1 MRNAAQPQAMLCL
14 SRRGFV
20 FFDKIGQAIRVE
32 NGRPPERMAAKQAA
46 ERRIKI
52 CRIANLIKL
61 LERRAFAAVPEAVV
75 FGEEVPRIANT
86 SLIALPGV
94 DAETQIMAL
103 DLAGVYVSAGSA
115 CSSGKVAESHVL
127 QAMGVD
133 NAVSRCAIRIS
144 LGFENTLEEVDKFI
158 EVWSSLAKRRGT

>member
-1 MRNAAQPQAMLCL
+1 
-14 SRRGFV
+14 
-20 FFDKIGQAIRVE
+20 
-32 NGRPPERMAAKQAA
+32 
-46 ERRIKI
+46 
-52 CRIANLIKL
+52 
-61 LERRAFAAVPEAVV
+61 
-75 FGEEVPRIANT
+75 
-86 SLIALPGV
+86 
-94 DAETQIMAL
+94 MAL

-144 LGFENTLEEVDKFI
+144 LGFENTLEEIDKFI

>member
-1 MRNAAQPQAMLCL
+1 
-14 SRRGFV
+14 
-20 FFDKIGQAIRVE
+20 
-32 NGRPPERMAAKQAA
+32 
-46 ERRIKI
+46 
-52 CRIANLIKL
+52 
-61 LERRAFAAVPEAVV
+61 
-75 FGEEVPRIANT
+75 
-86 SLIALPGV
+86 
-94 DAETQIMAL
+94 MAL